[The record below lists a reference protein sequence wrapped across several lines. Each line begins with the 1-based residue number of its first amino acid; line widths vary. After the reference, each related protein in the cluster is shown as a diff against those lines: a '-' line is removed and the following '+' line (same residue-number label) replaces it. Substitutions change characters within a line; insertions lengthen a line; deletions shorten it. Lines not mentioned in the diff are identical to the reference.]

1 MASYSSSPQILIAL
15 AATLALVSTAPFVQA
30 QLAGLQGDV
39 YVMQIQ
45 NEEPIELRADRI
57 TRHQNG
63 FIILE
68 RDGQTVAIFGGYQVM
83 YVVRKADQAA
93 HTFELMYH
101 DGSTALFWADGM
113 KVQPQ
118 GYIELTVDGQ
128 LSGIISNQIRYLK
141 MVEAD
146 N

>member
-1 MASYSSSPQILIAL
+1 MASYSRSPQLLIAL

-30 QLAGLQGDV
+30 QLAGAQGDI

-63 FIILE
+63 FVTLD
-68 RDGQTVAIFGGYQVM
+68 RNGKTVAVLGSYQVM
-83 YVVRKADQAA
+83 YVVLKADRAA
-93 HTFELMYH
+93 NLYEVTSHNGT
-101 DGSTALFWADGM
+101 TARFRADEIRLD
-113 KVQPQ
+113 PQ
-118 GYIELTVDGQ
+118 GFVELTVDGQ
-128 LSGIISNQIRYLK
+128 LSGIVWNQIRYLK